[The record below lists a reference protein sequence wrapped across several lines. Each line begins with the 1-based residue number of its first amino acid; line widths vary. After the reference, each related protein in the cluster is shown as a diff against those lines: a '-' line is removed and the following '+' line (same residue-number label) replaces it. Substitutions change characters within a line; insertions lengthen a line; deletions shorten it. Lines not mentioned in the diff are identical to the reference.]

1 MQGDSGQETLVFD
14 VFVGDHL
21 ILEPFVFDCWLLGMS
36 AEAIANERQRQKHNA
51 SISRALLL
59 ADSEDQCR
67 SIAMLERYL
76 RNAQQ
81 LSQQP
86 LFQLDEHEQ
95 RRLVD
100 KFYALHDPL
109 MRELAGRKLTS
120 YVYKSLGDVAE
131 RLRVPQHVCE
141 RNFDNLRRVYRR
153 VLDCVDAAQPVLPAL
168 ERHYM
173 LSSELAT
180 RYLCACYARYH
191 RWELSKKKLAAVSV
205 ADLEYFAS
213 VQMDLWTKLPNP
225 LELDAA
231 FKAAL
236 REHRTLLLSDKSAM
250 AAYVARI
257 VAALQSLVSRALI
270 AKVESKLV
278 SLLIKPLLQLAIDL
292 SSAKQFRDFPLD
304 LLDQFVLPLNRFG
317 LARHESEHVLTAC
330 RHGSRSREFSRF
342 IQGVTLCM
350 VRVFG
355 KTQ

>member
-1 MQGDSGQETLVFD
+1 MQSDSGQETLVFD

-36 AEAIANERQRQKHNA
+36 AEAIANERQRQRHNA
-51 SISRALLL
+51 TVSYALLL

-81 LSQQP
+81 LNQQP
-86 LFQLDEHEQ
+86 LFQLDAQEQ
-95 RRLVD
+95 GRLVD

-109 MRELAGRKLTS
+109 MRELAGRKLTT
-120 YVYKSLGDVAE
+120 YVYKSLGDIAE
-131 RLRVPQHVCE
+131 RLGVPQHVCE

-153 VLDCVDAAQPVLPAL
+153 VLDCIDAAQPVLPAL

-173 LSSELAT
+173 LSNELAS

-205 ADLEYFAS
+205 GDLEHFAS
-213 VQMDLWTKLPNP
+213 VQMDLWTKDPNP
-225 LELDAA
+225 LELDPAL
-231 FKAAL
+231 KSAL
-236 REHRTLLLSDKSAM
+236 REHRTLLLNDKSAM
-250 AAYVARI
+250 ANYVTRI
-257 VAALQSLVSRALI
+257 VAALQPLVSRALI

-278 SLLIKPLLQLAIDL
+278 SLLIKPLLQIAIDL

-304 LLDQFVLPLNRFG
+304 LLDNFVHPLAKFG
-317 LARHESEHVLTAC
+317 LARHESELVLTAC
-330 RHGSRSREFSRF
+330 AQGSRSREFSRL
-342 IQGVTLCM
+342 IQGMALCI

-355 KTQ
+355 K